1 MIAQINKEEYAK
13 ETRKKAWYLTNNI
26 IWTAIFLYPLLGII
40 DFVYVPNY
48 WLAFFITRVIVVIII
63 YGVYNYFQSRK
74 LDYRLLLHIS
84 FFLLSAVM
92 AVLCCIVDISHLTI
106 YFLMYAVIILFF
118 NLQVFWEPVNSLI
131 QSLVAIMLLAIFYNI
146 LNEYSLDMFISNGGQ
161 YFFIIALVSCLIP
174 TARYK
179 VIQREVTSQLLIE
192 HSNEQLKAQNRDI
205 LEKNSIIDLQYD
217 KLRRLD
223 EQKNSFINIAG
234 HDLKNLIGSIVMSNN
249 MIREEDYRLSDDQ
262 KEFAHYISESADK
275 MQYLLKTLMDVKEIE
290 STEIKF
296 NMETFDANAVVQ
308 QVFKG
313 LVDTANMKNV
323 HLINNILK
331 LPLNVRLDR
340 VFTSQVFQNL
350 LSNAIKFSQT
360 NNNIRVVTSLQ
371 KQKFVFEIID
381 EGIAIGQQ
389 ELDLMFNRLKTLNDA
404 SGSAAESRLGLGLS
418 IAKLMTIEMGGELT
432 YRSDDNGNYFK
443 VEFYA
448 IN

>member
-1 MIAQINKEEYAK
+1 MLAQINKDDYQK
-13 ETRKKAWYLTNNI
+13 EIHKKAWFLTNNI
-26 IWTAIFLYPLLGII
+26 IWTIIFLYPLLGII
-40 DFVYVPNY
+40 DFVYAPNY
-48 WLAFFITRVIVVIII
+48 WVEFLVIRVIVVVAI
-63 YGVYNYFQSRK
+63 YGLYNFFQAKR
-74 LDYRLLLHIS
+74 LDYRLLLHIT
-84 FFLLSAVM
+84 FFMLSAVM

-106 YFLMYAVIILFF
+106 YFLMFSLIILFL

-131 QSLVAIMLLAIFYNI
+131 QSLVAIVLLAIFYNI
-146 LNEYSLDMFISNGGQ
+146 LCEYSLDLFISNGGQ
-161 YFFIIALVSCLIP
+161 YFFIIALISCLIP
-174 TARYK
+174 TARFN
-179 VIQREVTSQLLIE
+179 VIQREVSSTLLIE
-192 HSNEQLKAQNRDI
+192 QSNQQLKTQNRDI
-205 LEKNSIIDLQYD
+205 LEKNSIIDMQYD

-262 KEFAHYISESADK
+262 KEFAHYISESAEK

-290 STEIKF
+290 SPEIKF
-296 NMETFDANAVVQ
+296 NLENFDANGIAQ

-313 LVDTANMKNV
+313 LVDTASMKNV

-331 LPLNVRLDR
+331 LPLNVRLDK

-371 KQKFVFEIID
+371 RQKFVFEIID

-389 ELDLMFNRLKTLNDA
+389 ELDLMFNRLKTLSDA
-404 SGSAAESRLGLGLS
+404 TGSAAESRLGLGLS
-418 IAKLMTIEMGGELT
+418 IARLMTIEMGGELT

-443 VEFYA
+443 VEFFA

>member
-1 MIAQINKEEYAK
+1 MIAQINKEEYLK
-13 ETRKKAWYLTNNI
+13 ETRKKAWFLTNNI
-26 IWTAIFLYPLLGII
+26 IWTIIFLYPLLGII
-40 DFVYVPNY
+40 DFIYATNY
-48 WLAFFITRVIVVIII
+48 WVEFMVVRVIAVMAI
-63 YGVYNYFQSRK
+63 YALYNYFHSNK
-74 LDYRLLLHIS
+74 LDYRILLHIT
-84 FFLLSAVM
+84 FFILSLVSAVF
-92 AVLCCIVDISHLTI
+92 CNIVDLSHITI
-106 YFLMYAVIILFF
+106 YFLMYGVLILFY

-131 QSLVAIMLLAIFYNI
+131 QSLVAIMLVAIFYNI
-146 LNEYSLDMFISNGGQ
+146 LNSYSLDVFISNGGQ
-161 YFFIIALVSCLIP
+161 YFFVIAFASCLIP
-174 TARYK
+174 ASRYK

-192 HSNEQLKAQNRDI
+192 QSNEQLKSQNRDI
-205 LEKNSIIDLQYD
+205 MEKNSIIDIQYD

-249 MIREEDYRLSDDQ
+249 MIQDEEYRLSEDQ
-262 KEFAHYISESADK
+262 KEFSRYISESTEK

-290 STEIKF
+290 SPEIKF
-296 NMETFDANAVVQ
+296 NMETFDANTIVL

-323 HLINNILK
+323 HLLDNILK
-331 LPLNVRLDR
+331 LPLNVRLDK

-360 NNNIRVVTSLQ
+360 NNNLRVVTSLQ
-371 KQKFVFEIID
+371 RQKFVFEIID

-389 ELDLMFNRLKTLNDA
+389 ELDVMFNRLKTLNDA

-432 YRSDDNGNYFK
+432 YRSDDNGNYFR

>member
-1 MIAQINKEEYAK
+1 MIAQINKEEYLK
-13 ETRKKAWYLTNNI
+13 ETRKKAWFLTNNI
-26 IWTAIFLYPLLGII
+26 VWTIIFLYPLLGII
-40 DFVYVPNY
+40 DFIYATNY
-48 WLAFFITRVIVVIII
+48 WVEFMVVRVIAVMAI
-63 YGVYNYFQSRK
+63 YGLYNYFQSKK
-74 LDYRLLLHIS
+74 LDYRILLHIT
-84 FFLLSAVM
+84 FFILSLVSAIF
-92 AVLCCIVDISHLTI
+92 CNIVELSRITI
-106 YFLMYAVIILFF
+106 YFLMFGVIILFY

-131 QSLVAIMLLAIFYNI
+131 QSLVAIMLVAIFYNI
-146 LNEYSLDMFISNGGQ
+146 LNSYSLDVFISNGGQ
-161 YFFIIALVSCLIP
+161 YFFVIAFASCLIP
-174 TARYK
+174 ASRFK

-192 HSNEQLKAQNRDI
+192 QSNEQLKAQNRDI
-205 LEKNSIIDLQYD
+205 IEKNSIIDTQYD

-234 HDLKNLIGSIVMSNN
+234 HDLKNLIGSIIMSNN
-249 MIREEDYRLSDDQ
+249 MIQDEEYRLSEDQ
-262 KEFAHYISESADK
+262 KEFSRYISESTEK

-290 STEIKF
+290 SPEIKF
-296 NMETFDANAVVQ
+296 NMETFDANTIVQ
-308 QVFKG
+308 QVFRG

-323 HLINNILK
+323 HLLDNILK
-331 LPLNVRLDR
+331 LPLNVRLDK

-360 NNNIRVVTSLQ
+360 NNNLRVVTSLQ
-371 KQKFVFEIID
+371 RQKFVFEIID

-432 YRSDDNGNYFK
+432 YRSDDNGNYFR